1 MRETERER
9 INVAEEQQYSAAR
22 GSDRGPRLGRPP
34 KPAETVRSE
43 RVVTFVTPTELEA
56 LQRLAER
63 WNSSVSGTVYRFV
76 IQTLEAESNN
86 PKETTGR
93 TS

>member
-1 MRETERER
+1 MRETKHEG

-22 GSDRGPRLGRPP
+22 ASGRGPRLGRPP

-63 WNSSVSGTVYRFV
+63 WNSSVSGTVYRLV
-76 IQTLEAESNN
+76 IRTLEAESNN
-86 PKETTGR
+86 LKETTGR